1 MTNDGVG
8 FAFVVFMVFVG
19 VTTALIVHAPPPQES
34 APEPEPNGTPVEVL
48 EITDGDTITVEYP
61 SGRNDTIR
69 FAGIDTPET
78 TSQPEAVN
86 WQYVESSD
94 CLYNT
99 GQEATTYVERE
110 IQTADS
116 VHIRMSEKGDRRG
129 TFGRL
134 IAFVIVDGDNLNY
147 ELIDNGLARVYDSE
161 FDGRSRFYTAEEEAR
176 DNRTGVWS
184 C

>member
-1 MTNDGVG
+1 MGRDGPSI
-8 FAFVVFMVFVG
+8 
-19 VTTALIVHAPPPQES
+19 ALIAAMICISVTIALIATSPPPQDETPS
-34 APEPEPNGTPVEVL
+34 PEPGTPVEVL
-48 EITDGDTITVEYP
+48 EVIDGDTIVVEYP
-61 SGRNDTIR
+61 SGRNETIR
-69 FAGIDTPET
+69 FAGIDTPEV
-78 TSQPEAVN
+78 TSEPSAKN

-94 CLYNT
+94 CLFNT

-110 IQTADS
+110 IRTADS
-116 VHIRMSEKGDRRG
+116 VHIRLSEKGDRRG

-161 FDGRSRFYTAEEEAR
+161 FDRRSEFYAAEDAAR
-176 DNRTGVWS
+176 GNRTGVWS